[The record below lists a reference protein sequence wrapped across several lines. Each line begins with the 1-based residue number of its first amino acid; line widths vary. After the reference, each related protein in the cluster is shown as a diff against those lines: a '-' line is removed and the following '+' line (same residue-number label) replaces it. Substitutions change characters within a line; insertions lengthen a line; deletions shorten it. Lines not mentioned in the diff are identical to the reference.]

1 MLNLTMALNV
11 LAKAVIIQISS
22 TKEIGA
28 DLILAMLAKFD
39 PESSAFLPVL
49 QTLMLKYTLF

>member
-22 TKEIGA
+22 TKGIGA
-28 DLILAMLAKFD
+28 DLILPMLAKFD
-39 PESSAFLPVL
+39 PESSVFLPVL
-49 QTLMLKYTLF
+49 QTLTLRLLT